1 MTSPDRISE
10 ESSSD
15 EEVDGRTVK
24 MSEQQITQ
32 EAQESLQPI
41 NDTTLIQM
49 KKARKAKWMRA
60 KQINKDGSPKRVKS
74 RKTHKSPKTEM
85 RRGSVDMEPSMLQ
98 SLIAQ

>member
-1 MTSPDRISE
+1 
-10 ESSSD
+10 
-15 EEVDGRTVK
+15 

-98 SLIAQ
+98 GKDIFALSANRKQPNNITTQSK